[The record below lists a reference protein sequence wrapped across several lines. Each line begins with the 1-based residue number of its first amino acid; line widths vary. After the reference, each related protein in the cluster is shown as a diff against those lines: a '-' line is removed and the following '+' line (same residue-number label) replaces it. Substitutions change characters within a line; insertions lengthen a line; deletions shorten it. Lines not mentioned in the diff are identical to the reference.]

1 MNSKLLLVT
10 LGALIAIWGAVA
22 GVMSLT
28 DKHTTTPEK
37 VQRMMADTPWIVN
50 ENAELSEAE
59 RKKHI
64 DAVITQANLLTFEQR
79 RDMRGEGQETAREFM
94 ESLTDEEKG
103 YYMKETVEQHFKS
116 IMKGFNQ
123 MSKEERQR
131 IVTQARKDMERNNAE
146 GQNMQRLQERDEKV
160 FQEVVDKGLG
170 AYYEEASAE
179 TKMDLAPLME
189 EMQQRMN
196 GLPRRN
202 R

>member
-10 LGALIAIWGAVA
+10 LAALIAIWGAVA

-160 FQEVVDKGLG
+160 FQQVVDKGLG